1 MKTAKL
7 VLLGGFLGAG
17 KTTTMINSALKLEEQ
32 GYRVAIVTNDQG
44 KELIDTELARKN
56 GLDTKEV
63 TGGCFCC
70 QFEDLYE
77 NLTGLL
83 EEKQP
88 DVIIAEAVGS
98 CTDLAATVIQP
109 LKQYYSEQFKTA
121 PLTIVVD
128 PARLMH
134 ELNATDETRPSFS
147 QSVSYIFEKQLAEAD
162 IITLNKLDRYSSEE
176 IEKLY
181 NYLQQRYPQTVIQTI
196 SAERGDNLD
205 LLTETWLTT
214 DLGGDKVL
222 DIDYERYAE
231 GEAQLAWMNILGDLS
246 SDQDVDPRQWAT
258 NFLDRLNAHFVREKM
273 AIAHLKVHVGLENG
287 YVKASMVHTGDEPTF
302 TEENVHDAKQL
313 RVVLNIRIEASP
325 AILNLVVADAIGA
338 LNQEFGTKWTETYN
352 ECFSPLP
359 PKPVHRLYEVL

>member
-17 KTTTMINSALKLEEQ
+17 KTTTMINSALKLEEE

-44 KELIDTELARKN
+44 KELIDTELARRS
-56 GLDTKEV
+56 GLNAKEV

-70 QFEDLYE
+70 QFDDLYK
-77 NLTGLL
+77 NLNILL

-109 LKQYYSEQFKTA
+109 LKQYYSDQFTTA

-128 PARLMH
+128 PARLIH
-134 ELNATDETRPSFS
+134 ELNATEERPSFS
-147 QSVSYIFEKQLAEAD
+147 QSVSYIFEKQLAEGD
-162 IITLNKLDRYSSEE
+162 IIALNKLDRYSPEE
-176 IEKLY
+176 VEKLY
-181 NYLQQRYPQTVIQTI
+181 SYLQQRYPQAIIQTI
-196 SAERGDNLD
+196 SAERGDQLD
-205 LLTETWLTT
+205 TLTQTWLTT

-222 DIDYERYAE
+222 DIDYEQYAE

-246 SDQDVDPRQWAT
+246 GKEKVNPHEWTKS
-258 NFLDRLNAHFVREKM
+258 FLSKLNDHFLREKM
-273 AIAHLKVHVGLENG
+273 AIAHLKVHVGFEDG
-287 YVKASMVHTGDEPTF
+287 FVKASMVHTGDEPTF
-302 TEENVHDAKQL
+302 TEKNTKEHTEF

-325 AILNLVVADAIGA
+325 AVLNLVVADAIES
-338 LNQEFGTKWTETYN
+338 LNKEFNTEWNATYN